1 MSSRLTWEPMMM
13 RRVPD
18 MLLEMKDVAVRYG
31 KATALRGVTL
41 SIDNGEIVTLIGSN
55 GAGKSTTLR
64 AISGLKIPDWGE
76 IRFKDNVINGIPPHD
91 IVKMGIALVP
101 EGRRVFT
108 ELSVEENLELGAY
121 LRTDKGAIE
130 KDFSRM
136 YMSFPILKERRKQQA
151 GSLSGGE
158 QQMLAIAR
166 ALMTSPNLLL
176 LDEPSLGL
184 SPLFVKE
191 VAKIIKEINRQ
202 GVTII
207 LIEQN
212 ARMALRL
219 ADRAYILEVGSIRV
233 QGKASDLLKNDLVQK
248 AYLGSA

>member
-1 MSSRLTWEPMMM
+1 MMKRM
-13 RRVPD
+13 ID
-18 MLLEMKDVAVRYG
+18 MLLKMKEVTVRYG
-31 KATALRGVTL
+31 KATALGGISL
-41 SIDNGEIVTLIGSN
+41 GIDDGEIVTIIGSN

-64 AISGLKIPDWGE
+64 AICGLKVPDLGE
-76 IRFKDNVINGIPPHD
+76 IRFKDDIINGVEPYD

-101 EGRRVFT
+101 EGRRVFN
-108 ELSVEENLELGAY
+108 ELSVKEHLELGAY
-121 LRTDKGAIE
+121 LRRDKTTIA
-130 KDFSRM
+130 KDFERM
-136 YMSFPILKERRKQQA
+136 YMKFPILKERRKQLG

-166 ALMTSPNLLL
+166 ALMTSPSLLL

-191 VAKIIKEINRQ
+191 VAKIIKEINQQ
-202 GVTII
+202 GMSII

-219 ADRAYILEVGSIRV
+219 ANRAYILDAGSIRA
-233 QGKASDLLKNDLVQK
+233 QGKASDLLENDAVKK